1 MRHQHVTA
9 NAKTDDQKRERG
21 KKGKTYPPL
30 IPTHQLVM
38 AEIHSN
44 KN

>member
-38 AEIHSN
+38 AETHSN